1 MNASTSIAST
11 TCVSPTAVS
20 QPGTTSRSLLAQL
33 GGALLLGL
41 VMLYAVGFS
50 EASVAHNAAHDVRH
64 ANGRPCH

>member
-1 MNASTSIAST
+1 MNASTSIA
-11 TCVSPTAVS
+11 AVTNTVAG
-20 QPGTTSRSLLAQL
+20 QHVTSSASLLAQL
-33 GGALLLGL
+33 GGALVLGL